1 MTPPEVLGQVEGLGF
16 RLSLRPGGLRLSGAG
31 EPPPQLLA
39 LIAEHRPALL
49 ALLEADAEAW
59 AAHESSLAESR
70 VTTFPDYLAHLV
82 HPDALRA
89 CRDAEAE
96 QGARRRA
103 ALGSQKG
110 PRRTPFQPNQTR
122 SNPRRC

>member
-89 CRDAEAE
+89 CRGAEAE
-96 QGARRRA
+96 RETRRKA
-103 ALGSQKG
+103 ALDVRKG
-110 PRRTPFQPNQTR
+110 HLQAPFSPSKTR